1 MTYKSITDLAIEN
14 FVMICQK
21 IGNSFIYSQTAGG
34 NVSTKID
41 MQKMI
46 IKATGFELKNIDE
59 NRGFVM
65 INYHEINSLIE
76 KISSKMASEI
86 SEDDF
91 NNFIR
96 KTVINIKDFQK
107 NYRPSI
113 EAGFHALMP
122 YKYVIHTHSLFVN
135 ILCCSKEGEKI
146 LHDLFADAL
155 WLKYENPGK
164 NLTLSIAKAIK
175 SKKTPIIFLQNH
187 GIIVGADD
195 AIEVLKIHDEI
206 NKKIIEKLNLN
217 PKYQK
222 LNTQNTK
229 ILLAKN
235 KYIFPDQ
242 VVYLSPDNLIK
253 STAYDEMNEVFNYL
267 ISQIYQLNFEPNFIS
282 SKNVEYIKNMESE
295 KFRQSLKKS

>member
-1 MTYKSITDLAIEN
+1 MINKSKRDLAQEN
-14 FVMICQK
+14 FITICQK
-21 IGNSFIYSQTAGG
+21 IGNSFEYSQGSGG

-59 NRGFVM
+59 NRGFV
-65 INYHEINSLIE
+65 IVNYHEINSLIE
-76 KISSKMASEI
+76 NISSKIGPEI

-96 KTVINIKDFQK
+96 KSVINIMDFQK

-164 NLTLSIAKAIK
+164 NLTLLIARAIK
-175 SKKTPIIFLQNH
+175 FKKTPIIFLQNH
-187 GIIVGADD
+187 GIIVGSDD
-195 AIEVLKIHDEI
+195 AVEVLKIHDEI

-217 PKYQK
+217 SKYQK
-222 LNTQNTK
+222 QATQNTE
-229 ILLAKN
+229 ILLSKN
-235 KYIFPDQ
+235 SFIFPDQ
-242 VVYLSPDNLIK
+242 VVYLSQDNSIK
-253 STAYDEMNEVFNYL
+253 STVYDEMIEVFNYL
-267 ISQIYQLNFEPNFIS
+267 ISQIYHLNFEPNFIS
-282 SKNVEYIKNMESE
+282 SENVEYIKNMESE
-295 KFRQSLKKS
+295 KYRQSLKKS